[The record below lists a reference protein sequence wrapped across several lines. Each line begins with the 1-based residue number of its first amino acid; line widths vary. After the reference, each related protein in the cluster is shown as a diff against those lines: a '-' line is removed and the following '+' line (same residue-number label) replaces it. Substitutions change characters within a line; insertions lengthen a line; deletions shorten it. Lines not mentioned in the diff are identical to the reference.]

1 MIGDAFDN
9 SSMAY
14 NRAHS
19 PKIDEDADEMNKLRQ
34 KVAHYRGTCR
44 KLDITLKDLKTKT
57 TKDINSLKDKIKVEQ
72 QRRIKQQEEKIE
84 RLTQLMNDIAEKDK
98 VIFNLNK

>member
-1 MIGDAFDN
+1 
-9 SSMAY
+9 
-14 NRAHS
+14 
-19 PKIDEDADEMNKLRQ
+19 
-34 KVAHYRGTCR
+34 
-44 KLDITLKDLKTKT
+44 LKDLKTKT